1 MAPPLPAVDADA
13 VVDLTRRLV
22 RIPSV
27 PGDGGSEAAVAAEVA
42 AEMERLGWL
51 PSVEEVVPGRPNV
64 WTVVDGGLPG
74 PTLMF
79 EGHTDVVTPGDGW
92 TRDPFGAEVVDGAI
106 FGRGAADMKGGLAA
120 MIHAVAAV
128 AAVPFQGRL
137 LVAALCDEEGM
148 MSGVKHFVE
157 RGHAAG
163 VDAVIVCEPEGGEV
177 CTTQKGSIRLRLDLA
192 GRMAHGAMP
201 ARGRNPLRAATAL
214 VAGLMEIEAGL
225 HLTVGEHPHLGLAH
239 LTPTYLAG
247 GSADQLN
254 VIPAMAA
261 LGLDIRTIPGVEH
274 PALLAQIAELARTV
288 TETTGVEIT
297 MAVVDDRP
305 STETDP
311 DHPVVR
317 AVVDAHTVV
326 HGRIPPLGGVP
337 GSTDGTILWRDA
349 GLPVAV
355 YGPGDKWIPHQA
367 DEHVKITDLVAAS
380 RVYSEAAR
388 RFLNR

>member
-1 MAPPLPAVDADA
+1 MVLPPPAVDA

-42 AEMERLGWL
+42 TEMERLGWL
-51 PSVEEVVPGRPNV
+51 PRVEEVVPGRPNV
-64 WTVVDGGLPG
+64 WTVVEGGLPG

-92 TRDPFGAEVVDGAI
+92 TRDPFGAEVVDGTI
-106 FGRGAADMKGGLAA
+106 FGRGTADMKGGLAA

-128 AAVPFQGRL
+128 AAAGPFPGRI

-201 ARGRNPLRAATAL
+201 TRGRNPLRAATIL
-214 VAGLMEIEAGL
+214 VAGLTEIEAGL

-239 LTPTYLAG
+239 LTPTHLAG
-247 GSADQLN
+247 GSPDQLN
-254 VIPAMAA
+254 VIPAMAT
-261 LGLDIRTIPGVEH
+261 LGVDIRTIPGAEH
-274 PALLAQIAELARTV
+274 ASLLARIAELARSV
-288 TETTGVEIT
+288 TESTGVEIGMT
-297 MAVVDDRP
+297 VVDDRP

-317 AVVDAHTVV
+317 AVVDAHTAV

-349 GLPVAV
+349 GLPVVV

-367 DEHVKITDLVAAS
+367 DEYVEIADLVAAS
-380 RVYSEAAR
+380 AVYGEAAR

>member
-1 MAPPLPAVDADA
+1 
-13 VVDLTRRLV
+13 
-22 RIPSV
+22 
-27 PGDGGSEAAVAAEVA
+27 
-42 AEMERLGWL
+42 
-51 PSVEEVVPGRPNV
+51 
-64 WTVVDGGLPG
+64 
-74 PTLMF
+74 
-79 EGHTDVVTPGDGW
+79 
-92 TRDPFGAEVVDGAI
+92 
-106 FGRGAADMKGGLAA
+106 
-120 MIHAVAAV
+120 
-128 AAVPFQGRL
+128 
-137 LVAALCDEEGM
+137 
-148 MSGVKHFVE
+148 
-157 RGHAAG
+157 
-163 VDAVIVCEPEGGEV
+163 
-177 CTTQKGSIRLRLDLA
+177 
-192 GRMAHGAMP
+192 
-201 ARGRNPLRAATAL
+201 
-214 VAGLMEIEAGL
+214 MEIEAGL